1 MGYNTGKEKEK
12 YQVTEFDIELDTD
25 DKWYYMD
32 EEGRMATNP
41 VVLTPDHDGSLHY
54 PGLVK

>member
-25 DKWYYMD
+25 DK
-32 EEGRMATNP
+32 EEQERKYIERITSKIMTIVTLSDKP
-41 VVLTPDHDGSLHY
+41 
-54 PGLVK
+54 